1 MISVDDK
8 SHMQCQYSHGLLPTF
23 RIGGNANF
31 QLEVRKKLMC
41 ACLCVHVCES
51 VCVCV
56 CVCIQASLVAQMVK
70 NLPAMQ
76 ETCWEGWED
85 PLEEGMDIYIFPS
98 KFTDSLNPPPGILQ
112 AASAPWASS

>member
-41 ACLCVHVCES
+41 VCLCVHVCES

-56 CVCIQASLVAQMVK
+56 CVCVYTGFSGGSDGKESACNAGDLLGRLGRSS
-70 NLPAMQ
+70 
-76 ETCWEGWED
+76 G
-85 PLEEGMDIYIFPS
+85 GGHGYIHFP
-98 KFTDSLNPPPGILQ
+98 I
-112 AASAPWASS
+112 

>member
-1 MISVDDK
+1 MCVFV
-8 SHMQCQYSHGLLPTF
+8 C
-23 RIGGNANF
+23 
-31 QLEVRKKLMC
+31 VR
-41 ACLCVHVCES
+41 VC

-76 ETCWEGWED
+76 ETCWECWED
-85 PLEEGMDIYIFPS
+85 TLEEGMDIYIFPS